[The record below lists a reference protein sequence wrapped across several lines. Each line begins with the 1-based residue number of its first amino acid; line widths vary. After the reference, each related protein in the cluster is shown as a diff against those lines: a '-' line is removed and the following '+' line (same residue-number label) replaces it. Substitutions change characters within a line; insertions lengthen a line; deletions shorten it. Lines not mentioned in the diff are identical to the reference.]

1 MRRTTTI
8 SGVLAIW
15 LALLVALASH
25 ALAQQVTCANFA
37 TQAEAQTYYDQHR
50 DQTQLDGDG
59 DGQACEGL
67 PGAAAATPAATVAPA
82 STPATI
88 PNNGAETGVMA
99 LSGLSLVEAGYGLTL
114 VARRY
119 GVKRRAIPMYLLRK
133 LVSAGQ
139 SGGSTVALGDDLY
152 LVHESAL
159 HATTEDRYHF
169 VDLADDG
176 PLELVLEEGDD
187 PDEPFR
193 PATASSTPHLNLYAS
208 LAKGD
213 KVAEVEAAPDE
224 EASDPWDDDF
234 AWRV

>member
-1 MRRTTTI
+1 MIVVARLHRQRV
-8 SGVLAIW
+8 GLADVEQLAIRIVFDHQEIV
-15 LALLVALASH
+15 LGGD
-25 ALAQQVTCANFA
+25 AQN
-37 TQAEAQTYYDQHR
+37 
-50 DQTQLDGDG
+50 L
-59 DGQACEGL
+59 
-67 PGAAAATPAATVAPA
+67 
-82 STPATI
+82 
-88 PNNGAETGVMA
+88 GVMA

-213 KVAEVEAAPDE
+213 TVAEIEAAPDE

-234 AWRV
+234 SWRV